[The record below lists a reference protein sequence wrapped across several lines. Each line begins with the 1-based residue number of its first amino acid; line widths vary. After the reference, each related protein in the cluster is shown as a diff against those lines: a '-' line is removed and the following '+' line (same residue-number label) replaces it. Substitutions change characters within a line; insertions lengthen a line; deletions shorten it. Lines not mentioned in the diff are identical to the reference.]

1 MHNGGIKYKK
11 PPISW
16 AHCGRW
22 YVSSVEASGIAQS
35 GGVALQAANWRLAWR
50 AAPQPAYRASQ
61 KFCKFAELLFSPRA
75 NTFRRFSG
83 KEQKTFARLE
93 LFGF

>member
-35 GGVALQAANWRLAWR
+35 GGVALQAANWRLAWW
-50 AAPQPAYRASQ
+50 AAPPPAYRASQ
-61 KFCKFAELLFSPRA
+61 KFRKFAELLLVLCQYIPSFLWETHA
-75 NTFRRFSG
+75 RR
-83 KEQKTFARLE
+83 L
-93 LFGF
+93 L